1 MRLGVHTLQSRIVVF
16 FLALLTLVQGVA
28 LLLLQQANERNAR
41 AHIRQEFAVGE
52 RVFRRLSEQNAAR
65 LTQAVE
71 VLALDFAFRQAVAT
85 HDVPTI
91 QSVLLN
97 HGARIQADRMA
108 LVSLDRRLIT
118 DTADPQDSGRPFPL
132 PELIHAAE
140 REGRATGIVVQGGRA
155 YQVAVVPVLA
165 PTPIAWVMFGFL
177 VDDRLAKDLRT
188 LSALD
193 VAFFGR
199 ATGQP
204 WTAFGATVSA
214 SLQDRLAHVLDGPHR
229 TALEIDENH
238 ALVIPLATYQ
248 ADVVAVLSS
257 SMEEAMAPFRQ
268 LGSLLAILVAG
279 SLAACVVGS
288 ILIARGVTRPLS
300 ALAEMTRR
308 VEQGDYAQPVQLSG
322 PEEVTELAH
331 RFNSMREAIAARE
344 AQVTRLA
351 YRDPLSDLP
360 NRTLFNDRLRVAIE
374 AAKRSGAT
382 LTVLLMDLDRFKNIN
397 DTLGHH
403 IGDLVLQ
410 QVAQRL
416 TALVRKSDTTA
427 RLGGDEF
434 AVLLNSAGVEEA
446 HSVAQKIVALFESP
460 ISVGQQ
466 ALDVGAS
473 IGVAGFPAHGE
484 DADTLLRHADA
495 AMYAAKRA
503 NIGVAVYDP
512 HMHERREEELSLL
525 SELRQAIDWGELRL
539 AYQPKVDLS
548 RGEVTGVEAL
558 LRWQHPVKG
567 LLAPDRFIPFAE
579 ETGFV
584 RTITSWVV
592 DAAARQAA
600 AWRAAG
606 RALKVSVNISVHDLQ
621 NPELV
626 AVLNAALE
634 RHRLP
639 PELLALEI
647 TESGVMRDA
656 GRAIE
661 MLKRVDAAGVGCAID
676 DFGTGYSSLA
686 YIKQLK
692 VDELKID
699 RSFIRTLV
707 SDPKDRAIVLS
718 TIDLAHN
725 LGLLVVAE
733 GVEDA
738 ATAQL
743 LRELG
748 CDQMQGY
755 YVSRPLDAAAFETWA
770 ATRGASRRSSIS

>member
-1 MRLGVHTLQSRIVVF
+1 VKLRVQSLQTRIVVF
-16 FLALLTLVQGVA
+16 FLALLTLVQGLA
-28 LLLLQQANERNAR
+28 LVLLQQANERNAR
-41 AHIRQEFAVGE
+41 AHIRQELAVGE
-52 RVFRRLSEQNAAR
+52 RIFRRLSEQNAAR

-71 VLALDFAFRQAVAT
+71 ILALDFAFRQAVAT
-85 HDVPTI
+85 RDLPTV

-108 LVSLDRRLIT
+108 LVSLDRRLIA
-118 DTADPQDSGRPFPL
+118 DTSDPQSAGRAFAL
-132 PELIHAAE
+132 PQLIEAAE
-140 REGRATGIVVQGGRA
+140 RDGRATGIVMHGGRA
-155 YQVAVVPVLA
+155 YQVAMVPVLA
-165 PTPIAWVMFGFL
+165 PTPIAWAMFGLL

-199 ATGQP
+199 NGGDWSAL
-204 WTAFGATVSA
+204 GATVSA
-214 SLQDRLAHVLDGPHR
+214 SLQDRVARSLKAPQR
-229 TALEIDENH
+229 AALELDEHH
-238 ALVIPLATYQ
+238 ALVIPLAAYG
-248 ADVVAVLSS
+248 ADVVAVLAS
-257 SMEEAMAPFRQ
+257 SMEAAMAPFRQ
-268 LGSLLAILVAG
+268 LGTLLIALVAG
-279 SLAACVVGS
+279 SLAACVLGS

-300 ALAEMTRR
+300 ALSEMTRR
-308 VEQGDYAQPVQLSG
+308 VEQGDYAQPVDVTG
-322 PEEVTELAH
+322 PHEVSELAH
-331 RFNSMREAIAARE
+331 RFNVMREAIAARE

-360 NRTLFNDRLRVAIE
+360 NRALFNDRLRVAIE
-374 AAKRSGAT
+374 VARRSGT
-382 LTVLLMDLDRFKNIN
+382 PLTVLLMDLDRFKNIN
-397 DTLGHH
+397 DALGHH

-416 TALVRKSDTTA
+416 SGLVRKSDTTA

-446 HSVAQKIVALFESP
+446 HSVAQKIVALFETP

-503 NIGVAVYDP
+503 NIGVAVYDAR
-512 HMHERREEELSLL
+512 MHERREEELSLL

-539 AYQPKVDLS
+539 VYQPKVDLS
-548 RGEVTGVEAL
+548 RGELTGAEAL
-558 LRWQHPVKG
+558 VRWQHRTKG
-567 LLAPDRFIPFAE
+567 LVPPDRFIPFAE
-579 ETGFV
+579 QTGFV
-584 RTITSWVV
+584 RTITSWVI

-606 RALKVSVNISVHDLQ
+606 QALKVSVNISVHDLQ
-621 NPELV
+621 NPDLV
-626 AVLNAALE
+626 EVLGAALE
-634 RHRLP
+634 RHKVP
-639 PELLALEI
+639 AELLCLEI

-656 GRAIE
+656 ARAID
-661 MLKRVDAAGVGCAID
+661 MLKRVDAIGVGCSID

-686 YIKQLK
+686 YIKQLR

-725 LGLLVVAE
+725 LGLVVVAE

-743 LRELG
+743 LRSLG

-755 YVSRPLDAAAFETWA
+755 HVAKPLDAAAFETWA
-770 ATRGASRRSSIS
+770 AARAAGRRSSIS

>member
-1 MRLGVHTLQSRIVVF
+1 
-16 FLALLTLVQGVA
+16 
-28 LLLLQQANERNAR
+28 
-41 AHIRQEFAVGE
+41 
-52 RVFRRLSEQNAAR
+52 
-65 LTQAVE
+65 
-71 VLALDFAFRQAVAT
+71 
-85 HDVPTI
+85 
-91 QSVLLN
+91 
-97 HGARIQADRMA
+97 
-108 LVSLDRRLIT
+108 VSD
-118 DTADPQDSGRPFPL
+118 
-132 PELIHAAE
+132 
-140 REGRATGIVVQGGRA
+140 
-155 YQVAVVPVLA
+155 
-165 PTPIAWVMFGFL
+165 
-177 VDDRLAKDLRT
+177 
-188 LSALD
+188 
-193 VAFFGR
+193 
-199 ATGQP
+199 
-204 WTAFGATVSA
+204 
-214 SLQDRLAHVLDGPHR
+214 
-229 TALEIDENH
+229 
-238 ALVIPLATYQ
+238 
-248 ADVVAVLSS
+248 
-257 SMEEAMAPFRQ
+257 
-268 LGSLLAILVAG
+268 
-279 SLAACVVGS
+279 
-288 ILIARGVTRPLS
+288 
-300 ALAEMTRR
+300 
-308 VEQGDYAQPVQLSG
+308 
-322 PEEVTELAH
+322 LAH
-331 RFNSMREAIAARE
+331 RFNLMREAIAARE

-360 NRTLFNDRLRVAIE
+360 NRALFNDRLRVAIE
-374 AAKRSGAT
+374 VAKRAGT
-382 LTVLLMDLDRFKNIN
+382 PVTVLLMDLDRFKNIN
-397 DTLGHH
+397 DALGHH

-416 TALVRKSDTTA
+416 SGLVRKSDTTA

-539 AYQPKVDLS
+539 VYQPKVDLS
-548 RGEVTGVEAL
+548 RGEVTGAEAL
-558 LRWQHPVKG
+558 VRWQHPTKG
-567 LLAPDRFIPFAE
+567 AVPPDRFIPFSE
-579 ETGFV
+579 QTGFI
-584 RTITSWVV
+584 RTITSWVI

-606 RALKVSVNISVHDLQ
+606 RPLKISVNISVHDLQ

-626 AVLNAALE
+626 EVLTAALE
-634 RHRLP
+634 RHNAP
-639 PELLALEI
+639 AELLCLEI

-656 GRAIE
+656 ARAIE
-661 MLKRVDAAGVGCAID
+661 MLKRVDAIGVGCSID

-725 LGLLVVAE
+725 LGLAVVAE

-738 ATAQL
+738 PTAQL

-748 CDQMQGY
+748 CDQMQGFHI
-755 YVSRPLDAAAFETWA
+755 SRPLDAAAFETWQA
-770 ATRGASRRSSIS
+770 ARAAGRRSSIS

>member
-1 MRLGVHTLQSRIVVF
+1 VKLGVRSLQSRIVVF
-16 FLALLTLVQGVA
+16 FLVLLALVQGVA
-28 LLLLQQANERNAR
+28 LVLLQQANERNAR

-52 RVFRRLSEQNAAR
+52 RIFRRLSEQNAAR

-71 VLALDFAFRQAVAT
+71 ILALDFAFREAVAT
-85 HDVPTI
+85 RDLPTI

-108 LVSLDRRLIT
+108 LVSLDRRVIA
-118 DTADPQDSGRPFPL
+118 DTADPQSAGSAFPL
-132 PELIHAAE
+132 PQLIETAE
-140 REGRATGIVVQGGRA
+140 RDGRATGIVMHGGRA
-155 YQVAVVPVLA
+155 YQVAMVPVLA
-165 PTPIAWVMFGFL
+165 PTPIAWAMFGLL

-199 ATGQP
+199 SSGAP
-204 WTAFGATVSA
+204 WTALGATVSA
-214 SLQDRLAHVLDGPHR
+214 SLQDRLAH
-229 TALEIDENH
+229 ALEAPARTVLELDDNH
-238 ALVIPLATYQ
+238 ALVIPLASYES
-248 ADVVAVLSS
+248 DVVAVLSS
-257 SMEEAMAPFRQ
+257 SMDEAMAPFRQ
-268 LGSLLAILVAG
+268 LGTLLIVLVAG

-288 ILIARGVTRPLS
+288 IFIARGVTRPLS
-300 ALAEMTRR
+300 ALSAMTRR
-308 VEQGDYAQPVQLSG
+308 VEQGDYAQPVEVAG
-322 PEEVTELAH
+322 PHEVSELAH
-331 RFNSMREAIAARE
+331 RFNLMREAIAARE

-374 AAKRSGAT
+374 VAKRAGT
-382 LTVLLMDLDRFKNIN
+382 PLTVLLMDLDRFKNIN
-397 DTLGHH
+397 DALGHH

-416 TALVRKSDTTA
+416 SGLVRKSDTTA

-434 AVLLNSAGVEEA
+434 AVLLNSAGVEEG
-446 HSVAQKIVALFESP
+446 HSVAQKIVALLESP

-473 IGVAGFPAHGE
+473 VGVAGFPAHGE
-484 DADTLLRHADA
+484 DAETLMRHADA

-548 RGEVTGVEAL
+548 RGELTGAEAL
-558 LRWQHPVKG
+558 VRWQHPTKG
-567 LLAPDRFIPFAE
+567 AVPPERFIPFAE
-579 ETGFV
+579 QTGFI
-584 RTITSWVV
+584 RTISSWVI

-600 AWRAAG
+600 AWQAAG
-606 RALKVSVNISVHDLQ
+606 RPLKLSVNISVHDLQ
-621 NPELV
+621 NPDLV
-626 AVLNAALE
+626 EVLGAALE

-639 PELLALEI
+639 PQLLGLEI

-656 GRAIE
+656 ARAIE
-661 MLKRVDAAGVGCAID
+661 MLKRVDAVGVGCSID

-725 LGLLVVAE
+725 LGLAVVAE

-743 LRELG
+743 LRSLG
-748 CDQMQGY
+748 CDQMQGF
-755 YVSRPLDAAAFETWA
+755 YVSRPPHPGAFETWA
-770 ATRGASRRSSIS
+770 AARAASRRSSIS